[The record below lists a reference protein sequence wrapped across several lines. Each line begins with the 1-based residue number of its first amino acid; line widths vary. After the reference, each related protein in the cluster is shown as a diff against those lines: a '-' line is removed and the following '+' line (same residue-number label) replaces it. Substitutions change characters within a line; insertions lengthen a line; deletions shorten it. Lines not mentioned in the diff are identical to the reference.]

1 MIAIM
6 LHGALIAITY
16 LAVVRPSLV
25 QGRVI
30 EGFAPY
36 LASLHLAPETNT
48 ADAAAAEGMAFYLV
62 RGEGKERVHRL
73 QFKATTERGEEGWE
87 DADFGGAPG
96 SGRLRRQQRYLAVL
110 ATLGENEQNAMVARL
125 ILPLVARYPEAQMV
139 RVTRLPNVMTN
150 VIQER
155 EPAPY
160 TAAIL
165 RSDTGVRLVRVP
177 APRLGSAVETAPENG
192 SSGDPGEASSE
203 AQGNSQGQVPGG
215 QS

>member
-1 MIAIM
+1 M

-16 LAVVRPSLV
+16 LAVVRPSML

-30 EGFAPY
+30 DGFAPY

-48 ADAAAAEGMAFYLV
+48 ADAATAEGLSFYLV
-62 RGEGKERVHRL
+62 RGEGKERALRL
-73 QFKATTERGEEGWE
+73 QFKATTDRGEEGWE

-110 ATLGENEQNAMVARL
+110 ATLGENEQNAMIARL
-125 ILPLVARYPEAQMV
+125 ILPLVAKYPEAQMV

-165 RSDTGVRLVRVP
+165 RSEAGVRLVRVP
-177 APRLGSAVETAPENG
+177 PPRLGSAVDAAPAGDSPREPDAA
-192 SSGDPGEASSE
+192 SSGAS
-203 AQGNSQGQVPGG
+203 GNSQEQGG
-215 QS
+215 AS